1 MIEIAS
7 RTTERYAFA
16 FLYAFFY
23 VCSGILLLCSVSS
36 ASVLSYL
43 TVSYVILVF
52 VYALEIL
59 YSFFFF
65 FASFGRLFRS
75 HFGNNMLHTRICTHT
90 VGHEC
95 GGSWN
100 FYSRTRHREKMSVGV
115 FVLVCMQA
123 FGYGEGAD
131 RFFFLPFFFLMDAG
145 TLLGCSM
152 HTFHEI
158 FMWRS
163 NVTDSKDNN
172 LLLERTEANHI
183 ISLPTARVL
192 GRLCKDEWVICRRR
206 FSFYVNFER

>member
-59 YSFFFF
+59 YSFFF

-131 RFFFLPFFFLMDAG
+131 RFFSSFLLFDGCWNAAG
-145 TLLGCSM
+145 MQHAHIS
-152 HTFHEI
+152 
-158 FMWRS
+158 R
-163 NVTDSKDNN
+163 N
-172 LLLERTEANHI
+172 LYVKIKRN
-183 ISLPTARVL
+183 
-192 GRLCKDEWVICRRR
+192 R
-206 FSFYVNFER
+206 FKR